1 MKLIMENWGKFLN
14 EAEKKKVKLIYKHNV
29 VEQAI
34 KDAMLY
40 AGISGGGLFTLM
52 KEISIAESGYKTKS
66 GVVKHAQNPFQMTNI
81 AINEIRNI
89 DGEGYRRVKK
99 YIKNFE
105 KNAKIKRRMM
115 QPWHKQSNSE
125 IKNLLLLNA
134 AGAMFYIIRMRGL
147 KSVSDLNSRA
157 NWWKTKYNTK
167 KGAGTPNYYQKK
179 IKQFLYATNRRK

>member
-1 MKLIMENWGKFLN
+1 MENWGKFLKEEIN
-14 EAEKKKVKLIYKHNV
+14 LPHSHENIL
-29 VEQAI
+29 QAI
-34 KDAMLY
+34 NDVITY
-40 AGISGGGLFTLM
+40 AGVLEVELFALM

-66 GVVKHAQNPFQMTNI
+66 SVIKHTQNPFQMTDI

-115 QPWHKQSNSE
+115 QPWHKQRNSE

-134 AGAMFYIIRMRGL
+134 AAAMFYIIRMGGN

-179 IKQFLYATNRRK
+179 IKQFLYTPNRRK